1 MSKLYVLTYSHAHIE
16 YITGQYTQQI
26 QLQLQQ
32 SQQMYLQLLQ
42 QSQQMLQKATKGAN
56 FGSPSKK
63 KRR

>member
-1 MSKLYVLTYSHAHIE
+1 MYFHAYME
-16 YITGQYTQQI
+16 YITGQYSQQI